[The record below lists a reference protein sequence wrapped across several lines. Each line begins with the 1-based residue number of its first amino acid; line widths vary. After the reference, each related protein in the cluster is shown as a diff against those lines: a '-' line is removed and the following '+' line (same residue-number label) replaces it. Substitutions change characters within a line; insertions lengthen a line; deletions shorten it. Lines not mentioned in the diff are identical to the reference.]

1 MTYSTQL
8 QNYRDETVELIAGYT
23 AELNELKN
31 KLINVKGDMFVNEED
46 EVKFICST
54 RNNIRKLEEL
64 IEAEHKSLAEI
75 DELIRN
81 PPMRKEIPQEKI
93 KYVRHKVPQDC
104 KSVRKTKDEMIEEL
118 ITFRSND
125 SRNLF
130 IETFYEIDDSYKKS
144 IKTVVKERMSKFN
157 QCLNDYVKFIRRNI
171 PYDRSEQIIKN
182 IINNSF
188 NRFDKYINEN
198 TSRAILSTDPPE
210 NYNDVNSVLLCVKK
224 SIAKF
229 NDKVDSS
236 IIIEKRSNELIE
248 EGFIIKKEVK
258 WIDTIEKDVLYDVND
273 LVESYNEFHKVFI
286 TPSVFGRLEEVK
298 TNFTTKRATI
308 QKKKHT
314 FYQKI

>member
-1 MTYSTQL
+1 MSYSTQL
-8 QNYRDETVELIAGYT
+8 QQYRDEIVELIAGYT

-46 EVKFICST
+46 ELKFICST
-54 RNNIRKLEEL
+54 RNNIRNLEQL

-81 PPMRKEIPQEKI
+81 PPMRKEIPQERI
-93 KYVRHKVPQDC
+93 KY
-104 KSVRKTKDEMIEEL
+104 VRKTKDEMIEEL

-125 SRNLF
+125 SNDLF
-130 IETFYEIDDSYKKS
+130 IEAFYEIDDSYKKS

-157 QCLNDYVKFIRRNI
+157 QCLNDYVKFIRRII
-171 PYDRSEQIIKN
+171 PYNRSEQIIKN

-188 NRFDKYINEN
+188 NIFDKYINEN
-198 TSRAILSTDPPE
+198 TYRAILSTDPPE

-229 NDKVDSS
+229 NDIVDVS
-236 IIIEKRSNELIE
+236 IITEKISNELIE
-248 EGFIIKKEVK
+248 EGFTIKEEIK

-273 LVESYNEFHKVFI
+273 LVESYNEFHKVVL